1 MPSEEQ
7 TRNANEA
14 RVKLAKEMVG
24 YAKGRGWDMNE
35 LRAMAGTSLDPD
47 LVEARPPREH
57 GTLDLQA
64 IRARTLGDLTEYG

>member
-35 LRAMAGTSLDPD
+35 LRAMAGFVGREDALPHLEEAWSLFAE
-47 LVEARPPREH
+47 VEQSDE
-57 GTLDLQA
+57 
-64 IRARTLGDLTEYG
+64 